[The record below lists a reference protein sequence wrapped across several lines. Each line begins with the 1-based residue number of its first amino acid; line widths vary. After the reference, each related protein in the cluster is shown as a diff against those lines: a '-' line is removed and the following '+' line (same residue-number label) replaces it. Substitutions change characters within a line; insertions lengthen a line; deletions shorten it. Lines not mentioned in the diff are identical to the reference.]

1 MPASVNGSVVALLA
15 TTVPSETRWIS
26 HENSEGYESVKTSTV
41 VTEEGGGEE
50 EGGVEGDG
58 EGDGDGDGEG
68 DGEGD
73 GDGDGAVGGSAESV
87 KVWVLLAPKDEASYS
102 VTPPT
107 ESVTLPAP

>member
-1 MPASVNGSVVALLA
+1 VTTAPVVLPPSRMA
-15 TTVPSETRWIS
+15 TPFLGMLDAGGDG
-26 HENSEGYESVKTSTV
+26 EGDG
-41 VTEEGGGEE
+41 EG
-50 EGGVEGDG
+50 EGEGDG
-58 EGDGDGDGEG
+58 EGDGEGGGKGDGDGDG